1 MKLYK
6 KLFIAAFCLL
16 TAQTAFADK
25 NISVNQ
31 LPAKAQ
37 TTLRTDFRNQK
48 IDEIEVDK
56 EDGKVRYEVSFV
68 NGNSIEFGRHG
79 NWKEIECKKHGVPM
93 RLIPAPIVRNI
104 KQRFGNVRVVKIEK
118 DEKKFEIK
126 LANGKELKYNQNF
139 KVIDED

>member
-1 MKLYK
+1 MRLFK

-16 TAQTAFADK
+16 TAQTAFADE

-31 LPAKAQ
+31 LPRKAQ
-37 TTLRTDFRNQK
+37 MTLRTDFRNQK
-48 IDEIEVDK
+48 IDEIEMDR
-56 EDGKVRYEVSFV
+56 DGGKVRYEVSFV
-68 NGNSIEFGRHG
+68 NGNSIEFGKNG

-104 KQRFGNVRVVKIEK
+104 KHKFGDVRVLKIEK
-118 DEKKFEIK
+118 DEKQFEVK
-126 LANGKELKYNQNF
+126 LSNGEEIKYNQNF